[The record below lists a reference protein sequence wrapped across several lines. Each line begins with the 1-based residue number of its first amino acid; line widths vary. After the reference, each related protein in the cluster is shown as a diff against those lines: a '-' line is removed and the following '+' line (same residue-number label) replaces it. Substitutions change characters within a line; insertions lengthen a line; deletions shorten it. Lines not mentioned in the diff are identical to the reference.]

1 MKQLFR
7 KLLGQA
13 SPPISPAIAPTGK
26 TPPAAANNAAQIE
39 RAARDI
45 GLDGW
50 HNPKNGELIPGFP
63 ISADDTV
70 LDVGCGDADHSRYCL
85 EQGAKVTF
93 TDINPQ
99 VIEAVQRRFDA
110 MNKGNA
116 IGIVSDSYPLPV
128 DCESMS
134 RIIVTEVLEHVD
146 NVQEFMKELYRVGK
160 PGALYFITVPD
171 AVSEK
176 LQQGIAPQSYFEK
189 PNHIRIIS
197 DVEFASIVTAAG
209 LVIESQQPYGA
220 YWTLWWMF
228 FWNCGV
234 DLSNPDH
241 PLLKAWATTWNELLK
256 TPNPYKTIKALDRQ
270 LPKSQVIL
278 ARKA

>member
-1 MKQLFR
+1 MKQLLR
-7 KLLGQA
+7 KLLGH
-13 SPPISPAIAPTGK
+13 
-26 TPPAAANNAAQIE
+26 TPNIPSSANVHAAEMPKAESSAQPE

-50 HNPKNGELIPGFP
+50 HHPKTGELIPGFP
-63 ISADDTV
+63 VSAEDTV

-85 EQGAKVTF
+85 ERGAKVTF

-99 VIEAVQRRFDA
+99 VVEAVQQRFDA
-110 MNKGNA
+110 LHAGKA
-116 IGIVSDSYPLPV
+116 TGIVSDSYPLPIES
-128 DCESMS
+128 ESMS

-146 NVQEFMKELYRVGK
+146 DVQEFMKELYRVGK

-176 LQQGIAPQSYFEK
+176 LQQGIAPPSYFEK

-197 DVEFASIVTAAG
+197 DVEFASIVTEAG
-209 LVIESQQPYGA
+209 LTIESQQPYGA

-228 FWNCGV
+228 FWNSGV

-241 PLLKAWATTWNELLK
+241 PLLKAWAATWNELLK
-256 TPNPYKTIKALDRQ
+256 TSNPYKTIKALDKQ
-270 LPKSQVIL
+270 LPKSQVVL
-278 ARKA
+278 ARKV